1 MYFLRGV
8 ILATALAI
16 VTACAVG
23 PNCRRPEFDAAV
35 SYKEQDGWK
44 PSEPGEAGSSGLW
57 WRIFNDEALD
67 ELDGRLEIS
76 NENVK
81 AAAAAFEEAR
91 ALVSQARAGFWP
103 TVSAT
108 ASRQRTVTGGAP
120 PHTTNSAAVAANW
133 DLDVWG
139 QMRRSTDSS
148 RASAQASAAA
158 LAAARLS
165 AQAASMRSDVPTV
178 PPGLP
183 STLLE
188 RRPGKPKT

>member
-8 ILATALAI
+8 VPAPALAI
-16 VTACAVG
+16 VSACAVG
-23 PNCRRPEFDAAV
+23 PNYRRPEFDAAV

-67 ELDGRLEIS
+67 ELEGRLEIS

-103 TVSAT
+103 TVGERCDDR
-108 ASRQRTVTGGAP
+108 SR
-120 PHTTNSAAVAANW
+120 
-133 DLDVWG
+133 
-139 QMRRSTDSS
+139 RR
-148 RASAQASAAA
+148 RVEL
-158 LAAARLS
+158 LAAAVI
-165 AQAASMRSDVPTV
+165 A
-178 PPGLP
+178 
-183 STLLE
+183 LE
-188 RRPGKPKT
+188 KLVTFRN